1 MLPSQQSMVEKLS
14 KLQRDFLI
22 DHHNGLRP
30 FSQTSTE
37 VRTCESLIE
46 RELIR
51 YEPEPPP
58 GKERSLGKPDGTMLT
73 DPFGREAFGLVI
85 SWYIEELVRINEKR
99 EALRAL
105 FNEDQQLAL
114 RYVLMESAQHWRKDG
129 PRDNVNH
136 TNKKML
142 L

>member
-1 MLPSQQSMVEKLS
+1 MLPSQQKMVEHLS

-30 FSQTSTE
+30 FWRTPTE
-37 VRTCESLIE
+37 MRTCESLIE

-58 GKERSLGKPDGTMLT
+58 GKERLVGKSDGTMLT

-99 EALRAL
+99 EALKAL
-105 FNEDQQLAL
+105 FNKDRQLAL
-114 RYVLMESAQHWRKDG
+114 RYVLMESIEYWRKEE